1 MAKREIVEVDEE
13 YMKAI
18 MACDIPRIKIARAL
32 AAEQETA
39 QLQEEVVEKK
49 VEVQVTNSL
58 KLPPS
63 PVSKAV
69 KSQKETQDFEDIFL
83 ARKLSTERSQCYI
96 SKYSYEKINH
106 YLAVIGKETT
116 ITAYIDNILRHHM
129 EQYKDKINELY
140 EQKTKKPF

>member
-39 QLQEEVVEKK
+39 QLQEEVVEEK
-49 VEVQVTNSL
+49 VEVKITDSP

-96 SKYSYEKINH
+96 SKYSYEKISH

>member
-39 QLQEEVVEKK
+39 QLQEEVVEEK
-49 VEVQVTNSL
+49 VEVKITDSP

-69 KSQKETQDFEDIFL
+69 KNQKETQDFEDIFL

>member
-18 MACDIPRIKIARAL
+18 MASDIPRIKIARAL

-39 QLQEEVVEKK
+39 QLQEEVVEEK
-49 VEVQVTNSL
+49 VEVKVTDSPKLSL
-58 KLPPS
+58 CT
-63 PVSKAV
+63 VSKAV